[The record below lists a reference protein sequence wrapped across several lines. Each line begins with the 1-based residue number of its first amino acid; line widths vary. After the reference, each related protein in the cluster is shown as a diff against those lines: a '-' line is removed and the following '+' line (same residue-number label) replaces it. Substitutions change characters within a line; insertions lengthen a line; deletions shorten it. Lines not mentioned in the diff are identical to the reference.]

1 MYEPSHFKVEDRA
14 ALQAVMRAHP
24 LGALTAVDKISVLN
38 GVNGYGESASQEM
51 AALVKSCGLGQS
63 A

>member
-14 ALQAVMRAHP
+14 ALHAVMRAHP
-24 LGALTAVDKISVLN
+24 LAMLAAADKLGVLN
-38 GVNGYGESASQEM
+38 GLNVKLESETQAMVS
-51 AALVKSCGLGQS
+51 LVKTYGFGHS